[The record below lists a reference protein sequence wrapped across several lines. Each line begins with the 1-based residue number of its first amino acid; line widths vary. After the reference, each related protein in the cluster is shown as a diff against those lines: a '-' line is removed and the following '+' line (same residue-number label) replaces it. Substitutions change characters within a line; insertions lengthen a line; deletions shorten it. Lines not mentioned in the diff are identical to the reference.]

1 MSNRDEFSKETK
13 LALALRA
20 GHLCSLPGC
29 LQPTAGP
36 SDEAPD
42 AVTMVGEAAHIHAAA
57 PGGRRYLESMTPDER
72 SDIANAIWLCRT
84 HAGMIDRD
92 EVTYTADVLREMKHK
107 HEAYC
112 AARQRNATL
121 KGESISDLIAIGP
134 DVVFVGEFL
143 SPDNAE
149 WSFHLQTFVEGDIH
163 ALIAFNER
171 YEKIAAIDRYVLV
184 NFLGDGRALRGAPSI
199 VREKTGGLHDPLPG
213 AAERRPHEGRRPT
226 DGLCP
231 VGQA

>member
-1 MSNRDEFSKETK
+1 
-13 LALALRA
+13 
-20 GHLCSLPGC
+20 
-29 LQPTAGP
+29 
-36 SDEAPD
+36 
-42 AVTMVGEAAHIHAAA
+42 
-57 PGGRRYLESMTPDER
+57 
-72 SDIANAIWLCRT
+72 
-84 HAGMIDRD
+84 
-92 EVTYTADVLREMKHK
+92 MKHK